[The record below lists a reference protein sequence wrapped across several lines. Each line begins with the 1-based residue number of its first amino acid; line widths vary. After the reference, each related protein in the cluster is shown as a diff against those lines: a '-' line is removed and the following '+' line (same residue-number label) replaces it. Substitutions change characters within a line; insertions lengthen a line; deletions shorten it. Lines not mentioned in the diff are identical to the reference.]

1 MEAIK
6 PYIDLAD
13 KVLWRIGY
21 KNIVIGGIVGTA
33 TLAW

>member
-1 MEAIK
+1 MEAIR
-6 PYIDLAD
+6 PYVECVD
-13 KVLWRIGY
+13 KILWRIGY